1 MRASSSSCCRPG
13 NAADKHE
20 VIEVVHRLLA
30 EWDGGAP
37 KRWENV
43 TITAYLEAM
52 AAWLDGYE
60 HAYINTGRTVP
71 TDGWSVFASA
81 LQAAAIYE

>member
-1 MRASSSSCCRPG
+1 MWQHVRV
-13 NAADKHE
+13 AADKRD

-30 EWDGGAP
+30 EWDAGAP
-37 KRWENV
+37 ARWENV
-43 TITAYLEAM
+43 TIPAYLEAM
-52 AAWLDGYE
+52 AACLDVYE